1 MENNMQKEFLSQLCD
16 KLGKSAEEIKA
27 SAQAG
32 NVEALTGNLSQ
43 AQQKKLKE
51 IMSDPEKT
59 RAIMENPQ
67 VQKLIRMLSS
77 NG

>member
-1 MENNMQKEFLSQLCD
+1 MENNMQKEFLSELSG
-16 KLGKSAEEIKA
+16 KLGKSPEEIKA

-32 NVEALTGNLSQ
+32 NLDALTKNLSE
-43 AQQKKLKE
+43 AQQKKLRE
-51 IMSDPEKT
+51 ILSNPEKT

>member
-1 MENNMQKEFLSQLCD
+1 MENNMQREFLSQLAG

-43 AQQKKLKE
+43 AQQEKLRE